1 MYHMYSDS
9 FFIHYQQ
16 KKNQLAPIRRC
27 ENRYFYQ
34 QNVRVNVAVYDLH
47 VVAILYFQ
55 KEDTYA
61 YYLNAERDAAYDYGL
76 TASIPVELRP
86 EALQFVAEDFGT
98 ELTYSIAC
106 VAKGGNAGKVDRL
119 INEMVLAIKT
129 RLGLTTKLLKA
140 YDQMASYKK

>member
-1 MYHMYSDS
+1 MLTYFTWFH
-9 FFIHYQQ
+9 FLVLF
-16 KKNQLAPIRRC
+16 QL
-27 ENRYFYQ
+27 
-34 QNVRVNVAVYDLH
+34 
-47 VVAILYFQ
+47 
-55 KEDTYA
+55 EDTYA
-61 YYLNAERDAAYDYGL
+61 YYLNAESDAAYDYGMM
-76 TASIPVELRP
+76 ASIPVELRP